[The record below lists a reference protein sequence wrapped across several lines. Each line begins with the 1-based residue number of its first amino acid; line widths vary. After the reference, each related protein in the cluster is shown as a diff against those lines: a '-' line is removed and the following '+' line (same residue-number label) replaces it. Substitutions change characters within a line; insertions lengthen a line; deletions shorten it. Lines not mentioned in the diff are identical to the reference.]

1 MKLTFSQ
8 GNKKLPK
15 TTGIFN
21 LPAARTCPGKTAAC
35 SAYCYAIRPER
46 FRPVVSRSRQ
56 DNLALS
62 RRADFPLRL
71 GIAIDYLPAQRV
83 IRIHESGDFYNLAYI
98 RAWLAVMRRYPN
110 KVFYAYTRSFALF
123 TQIPVAEKPA
133 NFKLLASFDQTTT
146 AAQRVNHARAKAW
159 FCGTFSVVDKG
170 AGSCPG
176 DCRICSR
183 CWTTGGHLT
192 VGMH

>member
-1 MKLTFSQ
+1 MKLTFSK

-21 LPAARTCPGKTAAC
+21 LPAARTCPGKTSAC

-46 FRPVVSRSRQ
+46 YWPEVAPSREN
-56 DNLALS
+56 NLALS
-62 RRADFPLRL
+62 RRGDFPLRL
-71 GIAIDYLPAQRV
+71 GIALSYLPNQPV
-83 IRIHESGDFYNLAYI
+83 IRVHESGDFYSLAYI
-98 RAWLAVMRRYPN
+98 RAWLAVIRQYPQ
-110 KVFYAYTRSFALF
+110 KVFYAYTRSFGLF
-123 TQIPVAEKPA
+123 AQVPVSEKPA
-133 NFKLLASFDQTTT
+133 NFKLMASFDQTTT

-159 FCGTFSVVDKG
+159 FSGTFSVVDKG

-176 DCRICSR
+176 DCRICNR